1 MIIESLL
8 LLVVGFVFLVK
19 GADWFVEAAA
29 SIARKFGISEL
40 VIGLTIVAMG
50 TSLPEAAVSINAGLH
65 GNAGISVGNVA
76 GSNIMN
82 ILVILGITS
91 VIMAIEVQKSTVR
104 NEIPFLIAV
113 SCMFA
118 IFAYTGSQITRL
130 ESVGLWIAFL
140 VYLGYLSRMAKKDN
154 LKEPEVEE
162 SDDEADGWPI
172 WKSIAVLIISAVLVV
187 KGSDFIVD
195 GASNIA
201 SIFGMSD
208 RLIGLTIVAF
218 GTSLP
223 ELVTCIAAALKG
235 KADLAIGNIVGS
247 NIFNILFIMGTTS
260 LITNI
265 PVESSFVLDIVI
277 GMGAAIVLW
286 LGVLRKHELRR
297 LTGLLMVALYIAYF
311 FFVLL

>member
-1 MIIESLL
+1 MIIKSLL

-40 VIGLTIVAMG
+40 IIGLTIVAMG

-65 GNAGISVGNVA
+65 NNAGISVGNVA
-76 GSNIMN
+76 GSNVMN
-82 ILVILGITS
+82 ILIILGITS
-91 VIMAIEVQKSTVR
+91 AIVAIEVQKSTIR
-104 NEIPFLIAV
+104 NEIPFLILV
-113 SCMFA
+113 SGMFA
-118 IFAYTGSQITRL
+118 AFAYTGGRITRL
-130 ESVGLWIAFL
+130 EGVGMWIAFL
-140 VYLGYLSRMAKKDN
+140 IYLGYLFRMSKKDN

-162 SDDEADGWPI
+162 DDDVVDWPI
-172 WKSIAVLIISAVLVV
+172 WKCVIVLIVSAALVV

-247 NIFNILFIMGTTS
+247 NIFNILFVMGTTS
-260 LITNI
+260 FITNI
-265 PVESSFVLDIVI
+265 PVESRFVLDIII

-286 LGVLRKHELRR
+286 LGVIRKHKLQRI
-297 LTGLLMVALYIAYF
+297 TGLIMIALYIAYF
-311 FFVLL
+311 YFVLL